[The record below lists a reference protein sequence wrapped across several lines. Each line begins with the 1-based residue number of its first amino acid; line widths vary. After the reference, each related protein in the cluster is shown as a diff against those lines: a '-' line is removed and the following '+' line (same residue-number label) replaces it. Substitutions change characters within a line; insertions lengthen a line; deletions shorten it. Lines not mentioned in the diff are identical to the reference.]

1 MRLKFIAAAML
12 MTIGAVSPSFAASD
26 AAVSTLVIVKTP
38 PGVTRA
44 MIEQGFIKSVPLYE
58 KIPGLIRKYF
68 TVNDAGFGGMY
79 LWKNR
84 AAAEAWYSAAW
95 RDQCK
100 ARYGVEC
107 QLTYFDTPLQIE
119 GKGSK

>member
-1 MRLKFIAAAML
+1 MRLKFIAVGL
-12 MTIGAVSPSFAASD
+12 VSPSFAAAD
-26 AAVSTLVIVKTP
+26 APVTTLVIVKTP
-38 PGVTRA
+38 AGVNRA

-84 AAAEAWYSAAW
+84 ASAEAWYSAAW

-100 ARYGVEC
+100 ARFGTEC